1 MEGYKDGRNRKEDK
15 IGTGQEALHIM
26 ALQCFISYKLL
37 TQSLYCNLL
46 GIAVAATTIGVVP
59 KES

>member
-37 TQSLYCNLL
+37 TQSLY
-46 GIAVAATTIGVVP
+46 GIGVAATTIGVVP